1 MESDQE
7 KNAPKSRYNM
17 SALALASR
25 RANLQKAR
33 AAPKH
38 KIYRPTPAR
47 QAASRA
53 NMARAI
59 AGRKSPRGNSSAR
72 LNALSHGLFSKDVAA
87 SVARMGEDPREFREH
102 HALFHAIFVPED
114 DEEREWVRRLAD
126 INWKRLRFFRA
137 QAAWELERLKKAFQP
152 VTGRG
157 TTIGAEETL
166 RRAHIFSRTLAG
178 FVEYIDPLGKFES
191 RMDRELRKLLK
202 KRSGGKIK
210 YQVFRVTRNVEG
222 PIDVELDKFLDKILK
237 APRARVRLK

>member
-1 MESDQE
+1 MESEQE
-7 KNAPKSRYNM
+7 KNAPKSRYHM

-33 AAPKH
+33 AAGKG
-38 KIYRPTPAR
+38 KIYHPTPAR

-59 AGRKSPRGNSSAR
+59 AARKSPRGNASAR
-72 LNALSHGLFSKDVAA
+72 LNALSHGLFTKDVAA
-87 SVARMGEDPREFREH
+87 SVGRMGEDPREFREH

-114 DEEREWVRRLAD
+114 NEERDWVRRLAD
-126 INWKRLRFFRA
+126 INWKRLRFLRA
-137 QAAWELERLKKAFQP
+137 QAAWELERLKKAFAP
-152 VTGRG
+152 VTARG
-157 TTIGAEETL
+157 SVISAEETL
-166 RRAHIFSRTLAG
+166 RRAHIFSRTLGG
-178 FVEYIDPLGKFES
+178 FVEYIDPLGRFES

-210 YQVFRVTRNVEG
+210 YKVFRVTRDVEESV
-222 PIDVELDKFLDKILK
+222 DVELDKWLNKQLK